1 MIDFHSHILPGIDD
15 GADSVETSL
24 GMLRE
29 SARQGVDVICATS
42 HFYADEMDPKEFL
55 FRRNRAYDQLREA
68 IGDGSN
74 YPRILL
80 GAEVLYFPGISV
92 ADEIRGLCLEGT
104 PFLLIEP
111 PMIPWSDSMLEE
123 IELCGESLS
132 CIPVIAHLDRYMRI
146 LDDYSLFDR
155 LNGRRLLIQV
165 NASFF
170 LHRRSRELALACLR
184 EDRFQFVGTDCHNLY
199 DRAPN
204 MGEAAQVIRSAG
216 LTEQLSDFQNRL
228 YMMFNSISQTMIL

>member
-68 IGDGSN
+68 MGDGSN

-92 ADEIRGLCLEGT
+92 AEEIRGLCLEGT

-111 PMIPWSDSMLEE
+111 PMIPWSNSMLEE

-170 LHRRSRELALACLR
+170 LHHDTRGFALDCLLA
-184 EDRFQFVGTDCHNLY
+184 DRFQMIGTDCHDLGNRSPNLS
-199 DRAPN
+199 
-204 MGEAAQVIRSAG
+204 EAARVIHEAG
-216 LTEQLSDFQNRL
+216 LSGVFAEFNERL
-228 YMMFNSISQTMIL
+228 YKILQ